1 MVNKDTYVG
10 LRGRNRPSRPPPL
23 DPPLVVRELYCS
35 VVTKWVLSK
44 TAKLSVFESFFFP
57 ILTCGHES

>member
-1 MVNKDTYVG
+1 MVNEDTFVDF
-10 LRGRNRPSRPPPL
+10 RGEIAPPL
-23 DPPLVVRELYCS
+23 DPPLVLRELYCS

-44 TAKLSVFESFFFP
+44 TANLSAFKLVIVL